1 MLSSDIMMN
10 LLLNVDNG
18 ARVADELEN
27 MVGGATTKGLSKA
40 IKESQERIGKKFAA
54 AIVGAHRLGH
64 KKAAENLAEEFRQSQ
79 QNIQV
84 LAKEKRKLE
93 KRLRKEDREEKR
105 QELIKEIRMKKQAL
119 AAELQTIEKATD
131 KLADAQAERLE
142 MLDAGMEKSATS
154 FNKRMEAGGAKFG
167 DLIES
172 ALSPDNIDFSGI
184 TRGLG
189 SAFKDAAPAMM
200 AKGQTMRAAGGGAG
214 VLGKALVSLSAS
226 AGVIAGAAAA
236 LAGFI
241 AVLTAAY
248 GQTKAFNA
256 AILEGS
262 SAVDLLSSD
271 VLGSAPALSEALAE
285 TRRSAMVLGYQ
296 FRMGTEEVLAMGT
309 AMNDAGLTFKEQQK
323 IFKSQVHA
331 QRQMILA
338 TQSLGIASGEAAEM
352 INRMSRDFAFG
363 QSEIAG
369 GFEDIFGASQMSGMG
384 VKNFF
389 TAVSQATAGMA
400 LYNFRLEDTLELLV
414 GMEKILGEEMG
425 QQVLQGLTGKYKEL
439 GFTDRMQKTML
450 AGGAGR
456 SVLEATAKRI
466 TEGITGKQAEAL
478 RAAGA
483 TFKDGKLDLSGTT
496 GTALGRLQNAIE
508 DDFPALA
515 DKLSGLAQLQR
526 GARGKATLG
535 QRAGA
540 VGELDQ
546 LGTLAFDMVSAFGVL
561 GNKTLGE
568 MEGLDRAAF
577 EQITGISGGMFEAY
591 QDIANRIGAQIEDQT
606 GKPATMRAIG
616 EAIAQGDIL
625 SDKDQK
631 KLEEAQTA
639 GMSVMEKLA
648 DQQLKET
655 QSILS
660 YLKSGV
666 VMSLE
671 SIYEVFLNSFGGGP
685 SIRDAREKSAA
696 AQFALSEALA
706 ETGGKSTP
714 ETESL
719 ARQAKVAERLYQGAL
734 EGKSEKEVFA
744 ETVKRAGLGK
754 SPTGTRKGLVGAGGP
769 MGPNF
774 AAMIASYLAF
784 GTASYDLPAQKFG
797 ELTEEGLADLLK
809 TEDEA
814 EKQREKD
821 AKKQLEAA
829 EGAEKTLNNIDER
842 EKREALEGMVDGI
855 AATDAN
861 QGRILAKLNEGGLT
875 EAERLAYNRVY
886 TNAKIGR
893 SMDDFVYR
901 GGRNGGIIT
910 PIDRAEDFL
919 AMKPGGAV
927 EKAMGGR
934 SVVINNLTIN
944 ESGDPMK
951 TVKMVNMA
959 IDARNGVA

>member
-1 MLSSDIMMN
+1 MSLSTDVMMN

-18 ARVADELEN
+18 ARIADELEN

-40 IKESQERIGKKFAA
+40 IQESQKEIGKKFTA

-64 KKAAENLAEEFRQSQ
+64 KKAAQNLVDLYKDSQ
-79 QNIQV
+79 RNIQRM
-84 LAKEKRKLE
+84 AKEQRKLE
-93 KRLRKEDREEKR
+93 KKLRKTEHEGDRKH
-105 QELIKEIRMKKQAL
+105 LIEQIRLKKKAL
-119 AAELQTIEKATD
+119 ADELNAIEKATD

-142 MLDAGMEKSATS
+142 MLDAGMQRTATS
-154 FNKRMEAGGAKFG
+154 FSKRLEEGGTKFG
-167 DLIES
+167 DLMES
-172 ALSPDNIDFSGI
+172 AMSIDNFDFAGF

-189 SAFKDAAPAMM
+189 ASFKDAAPAMM
-200 AKGQTMRAAGGGAG
+200 AKGQSLRAAGGGAG

-262 SAVDLLSSD
+262 SAVDHLASD
-271 VLGSAPALSEALAE
+271 ALGSSLDLADALGN
-285 TRRSAMVLGYQ
+285 TRRSAMLLAYN

-309 AMNDAGLTFKEQQK
+309 AMNDVGLTFREQQK
-323 IFKSQVHA
+323 VFGHQA
-331 QRQMILA
+331 LAMRQMIIA
-338 TQSLGIASGEAAEM
+338 TQSLGIASGEAADM

-389 TAVSQATAGMA
+389 TAVSQATSGMA

-425 QQVLQGLTGKYKEL
+425 GQVLQGLTGKYKEL
-439 GFTDRMQKTML
+439 GFTDRMQKTMV
-450 AGGAGR
+450 AGSAGR

-466 TEGITGKQAEAL
+466 TEGITGRQAEAL

-483 TFKDGKLDLSGTT
+483 TFTDGKLDLSGTT

-577 EQITGISGGMFEAY
+577 EQITGISGTMFESY
-591 QDIANRIGAQIEDQT
+591 QDIANRIGAQLEDQT
-606 GKPATMRAIG
+606 GKPATMKAIG

-625 SDKDQK
+625 SEKDKK
-631 KLEEAQTA
+631 KLEEAQMA

-655 QSILS
+655 RSVVDT
-660 YLKSGV
+660 LKNGV
-666 VMSLE
+666 VMILE
-671 SIYEVFLNSFGGGP
+671 TIYETLINIPLVGGGV
-685 SIRDAREKSAA
+685 SVRAAREKSQAA
-696 AQFALSEALA
+696 EAELQRVRELTGDTPSREGSTVRGLRLTAEFEKRAYEGAMQGKSRVQVLRELSESS
-706 ETGGKSTP
+706 GYTP
-714 ETESL
+714 TKTITSSGNRHGSYVGPDLEVDK
-719 ARQAKVAERLYQGAL
+719 QA
-734 EGKSEKEVFA
+734 SEF
-744 ETVKRAGLGK
+744 
-754 SPTGTRKGLVGAGGP
+754 
-769 MGPNF
+769 
-774 AAMIASYLAF
+774 
-784 GTASYDLPAQKFG
+784 
-797 ELTEEGLADLLK
+797 
-809 TEDEA
+809 TEDDIVAMMGAEEEA
-814 EKQREKD
+814 EKQRAKD
-821 AKKQLEAA
+821 AKKQLDTSKKA
-829 EGAEKTLNNIDER
+829 ERAVTEMNER
-842 EKREALEGMVDGI
+842 EKRAALESLVGME
-855 AATDAN
+855 ATDEN
-861 QGRILAKLNEGGLT
+861 RLKILAKLNEDNVIDA
-875 EAERLAYNRVY
+875 AERLAFNRAY
-886 TNAKIGR
+886 PNAQIGR
-893 SMDDFVYR
+893 SVDDFVYR